1 MEKEQVERLIALFK
15 NFEPNEIQCLLL
27 SFQPYQLSAIQDYFI
42 LENEESYE
50 DVNNLEALANMIY
63 MQNWCQK
70 AINAL

>member
-1 MEKEQVERLIALFK
+1 MEKEQVERLIGLFK
-15 NFEPNEIQCLLL
+15 NFEPNEIQCLLISL
-27 SFQPYQLSAIQDYFI
+27 RSYQLSAIQDYFI

-63 MQNWCQK
+63 AHNWFQK